1 MKKASLTC
9 RTSSGEETIGLG
21 QRCGACLQEGDVVA
35 LAGELGSGKTCF
47 TKGLALGLGVPR
59 EEVVTSPSFALL
71 NVYEGRCT
79 LFHMDVYRLGSAF
92 DFLAAGLDE
101 YLHGSGVTVV
111 EWADRW
117 PELLPER
124 HLEVRIEILDENSR
138 EITFSECHPKAV
150 RILKEM
156 EMEVG

>member
-1 MKKASLTC
+1 LKKASFTC
-9 RTSSGEETIGLG
+9 RTSSGEETIRLG

-35 LAGELGSGKTCF
+35 LAGELGSGKTWF

-79 LFHMDVYRLGSAF
+79 LFHMDVYRLGSTF
-92 DFLAAGLDE
+92 DFLDAGLDD
-101 YLHGSGVTVV
+101 YLNRSGVTVV

-124 HLEVRIEILDENSR
+124 RLEVRIEILDENAR
-138 EITFSECHPKAV
+138 KITFSECDPKAV

-156 EMEVG
+156 EREVG